1 MTIHVFLREID
12 SKISMS
18 YANQKFDQ
26 MRIFIADICELMG
39 NNDSA
44 MNDRKP
50 PISVSMHLICLHSLW
65 NFIFNESLMPSNI
78 AKATKETNVVV
89 CNIENRK
96 LTDKRYLLQGR
107 LWVPM
112 CIKALR
118 HWEKNSK
125 V

>member
-44 MNDRKP
+44 MNDRNP
-50 PISVSMHLICLHSLW
+50 PISLSMHLICLHSLW

-96 LTDKRYLLQGR
+96 LTD
-107 LWVPM
+107 
-112 CIKALR
+112 
-118 HWEKNSK
+118 
-125 V
+125 